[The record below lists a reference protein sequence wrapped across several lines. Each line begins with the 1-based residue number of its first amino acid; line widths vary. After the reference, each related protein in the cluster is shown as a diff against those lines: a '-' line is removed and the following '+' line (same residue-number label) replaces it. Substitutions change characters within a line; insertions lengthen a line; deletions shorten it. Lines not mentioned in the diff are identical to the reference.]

1 MASILDCYSVELGS
15 IPQLVNFCS
24 QQTRFLFNAFNAQL
38 VNWRIFIIW
47 IIFKYVL
54 CIKIKKTKIGFL
66 PPTFRAWKFDQRL
79 NFEARV
85 FKFSLNERSTCLL
98 KHWFVKNEQLYKYCP
113 VILDERDVTS
123 GRFASV
129 RCKTWA
135 SIRANWTIISWPKT
149 FVFHYQTPRSTDLCE
164 MKFIVQ

>member
-1 MASILDCYSVELGS
+1 MCKKCTFIRTLSCNSWRHR
-15 IPQLVNFCS
+15 P
-24 QQTRFLFNAFNAQL
+24 TRTDFETENSLFYF
-38 VNWRIFIIW
+38 
-47 IIFKYVL
+47 
-54 CIKIKKTKIGFL
+54 
-66 PPTFRAWKFDQRL
+66 PSFRAWKIAQRL

-85 FKFSLNERSTCLL
+85 FKFALNERSTCLL
-98 KHWFVKNEQLYKYCP
+98 KHWFVKNEQLYEYCP
-113 VILDERDVTS
+113 VILDERDVTC